1 MNNLSWLL
9 YAAGALEALGRVFFS
24 LSVALIVGY
33 GAFYVISCISAS
45 DDHEPIPTF
54 RPGCWVAGVLM
65 AILACVTPSAQ
76 TVYMIAASEVGARA
90 ADTAEARELLDL
102 LRHRVRDALSDTK
115 KS

>member
-1 MNNLSWLL
+1 MNSLSWLL
-9 YAAGALEALGRVFFS
+9 YAAGALESLGRVFFA

-33 GAFYVISCISAS
+33 GALYAIGCMNAS
-45 DDHEPIPTF
+45 DSHEPMPTF
-54 RPGCWVAGVLM
+54 RPGYWVGGVMM